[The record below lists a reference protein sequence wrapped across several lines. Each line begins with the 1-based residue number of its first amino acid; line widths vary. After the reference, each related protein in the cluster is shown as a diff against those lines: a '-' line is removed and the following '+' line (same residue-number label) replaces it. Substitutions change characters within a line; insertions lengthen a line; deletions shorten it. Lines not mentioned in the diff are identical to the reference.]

1 MSNDAVQLLR
11 SLRPAPAFSPD
22 EAALE
27 RILAAPPEPQ
37 RGRRQR
43 RRRPALALA
52 GAVALAAVAVA
63 LAPSLR
69 ASPDVV
75 ARAAAA
81 LNGPDTILHL
91 KSVDAGGNTMEVWQA
106 DGGRKERWLYRGG
119 TDKAVESMDDWDTR
133 TALSYSAQNDELI
146 THTEPDWFDTKHHP
160 IRGLADGGPS
170 NHIIDDLALLLD
182 RARAGEG
189 NVHLIGET
197 TVRGL
202 PVYELRIDYT
212 MEVVDLP
219 ASGAIGDPR
228 SLPTHTE
235 QIHRTVYV
243 NRDDYLPVRI
253 VEHIPAP
260 NTPAGFIEP
269 VTDYVVAQRLARTPE
284 NERLLRMSPHPGA
297 KRVTEGRL

>member
-1 MSNDAVQLLR
+1 MQLLR

-91 KSVDAGGNTMEVWQA
+91 KPVDAGGKTMEVWQA

-119 TDKAVESMDDWDTR
+119 TDRAVESMDDWDTR

-146 THTEPDWFDTKHHP
+146 THTEPDWFDTKHYPIHGSPTAPSRFTAPSTSTATTTAREDRRAHP
-160 IRGLADGGPS
+160 GPEHAGGV
-170 NHIIDDLALLLD
+170 H
-182 RARAGEG
+182 RAGHGLRRRPAPRAYARERAAAADEPAPG
-189 NVHLIGET
+189 GQACHRGAAVAPTKSLRLDGPRSSSSAQET
-197 TVRGL
+197 T
-202 PVYELRIDYT
+202 
-212 MEVVDLP
+212 
-219 ASGAIGDPR
+219 
-228 SLPTHTE
+228 
-235 QIHRTVYV
+235 
-243 NRDDYLPVRI
+243 I
-253 VEHIPAP
+253 VAFMNGWIWQWSA
-260 NTPAGFIEP
+260 
-269 VTDYVVAQRLARTPE
+269 
-284 NERLLRMSPHPGA
+284 
-297 KRVTEGRL
+297 